1 MPSDVLELRDPDRAV
16 GKAGDDLEPTPHG
29 LDIAAKGAHVHVGPA
44 LDLRNARLLRA
55 QPCRQGFLG
64 QPASRSQLLKR
75 HFPEAGSYFEAVAS
89 SAHIAENVGE
99 GLEKALLDFDQFA
112 IISLA
117 GTPSGTDAKQVND
130 VLGIHAERK
139 LEALLDAGFLVA
151 KSGKVFTSQD
161 EFGISDNQVIATEI
175 GHALRFVRDEHIG
188 KQMQHLALHTK
199 GLTRDGQKLAHAV
212 IQEALIKLLEIG
224 QNHKGNIP
232 VFFAAAMGTFTSEGV
247 SK

>member
-1 MPSDVLELRDPDRAV
+1 MIPDFQKLLKCYLDAGNGRTPQSLAARAGVGASSLRRILQGEVKTVSLANVLS
-16 GKAGDDLEPTPHG
+16 
-29 LDIAAKGAHVHVGPA
+29 
-44 LDLRNARLLRA
+44 LLKVVA
-55 QPCRQGFLG
+55 TIPESTTF
-64 QPASRSQLLKR
+64 LKR